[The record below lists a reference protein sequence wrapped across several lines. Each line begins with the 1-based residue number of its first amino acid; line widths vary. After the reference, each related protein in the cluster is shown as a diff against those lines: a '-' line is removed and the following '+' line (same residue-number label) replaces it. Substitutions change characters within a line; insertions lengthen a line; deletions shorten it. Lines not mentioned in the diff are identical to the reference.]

1 MGFIHHMKKALFLC
15 TLGLLLSCSGHRE
28 ADSDAS
34 GKLNTISVIIDDQ
47 WWNGE
52 IGDSIR
58 NKFAAP
64 VTGLPQEEPLFDINQ
79 YPLRLLEGYMT
90 NSRNI
95 IVVKKETAAKY
106 KVVSDEYA
114 KPQNVFHISGPTTP
128 EILSVLQKHTP
139 EMLRKMH
146 QTEILEAQKS
156 IDTGLLDVSRLRNKF
171 GISLHVPE
179 AYEYALQR
187 TNFTWLK
194 KEMVSGN
201 MSLLIYSVPLKCLDR
216 NNDAIRNI
224 VTMRDSIGNLYI
236 HGRQPGSRMITEAA
250 YAPYV
255 MQTTI
260 EGRKTYETK
269 GTWELKDDYM
279 SGPFINYAIRDKRNN
294 RILVI
299 EGFCYAPSKDKRD
312 LMLELEAIIKS
323 VKFVNPNQKKKRN
336 GA

>member
-1 MGFIHHMKKALFLC
+1 MKKALFLC
-15 TLGLLLSCSGHRE
+15 LLGLLVSCSGGKKDE
-28 ADSDAS
+28 PIAAS

-47 WWNGE
+47 LWNGE

-64 VTGLPQEEPLFDINQ
+64 VTGLPQEEPIFDINQ
-79 YPLRLLEGYMT
+79 YPLRLLEGFMT

-95 IVVKKETAAKY
+95 ILVKKERAAKY

-114 KPQNVFHISGPTTP
+114 KPQNVFHISGATNAEILEVLQQHAP
-128 EILSVLQKHTP
+128 EII
-139 EMLRKMH
+139 RKMH
-146 QTEILEAQKS
+146 QTEILEAQRT
-156 IDTGLLDVSRLRNKF
+156 IDTSLLDVSRLHKKF
-171 GISLHVPE
+171 GISLHVPST
-179 AYEYALQR
+179 YEYALQR

-201 MSLLIYSVPLKCLDR
+201 MSLLIYSVPAKCLDR

-224 VTMRDSIGNLYI
+224 MTMRDSIGNLYI
-236 HGRQPGSRMITEAA
+236 HGRMPGSRMITEDA
-250 YAPYV
+250 YAPYFQ
-255 MQTTI
+255 QTTI

-269 GTWELKDDYM
+269 GTWELNDDYM
-279 SGPFINYAIRDKRNN
+279 SGPFINYAIKDKRKK

-323 VKFVNPNQKKKRN
+323 VKFVNPKAKTTKKRRN